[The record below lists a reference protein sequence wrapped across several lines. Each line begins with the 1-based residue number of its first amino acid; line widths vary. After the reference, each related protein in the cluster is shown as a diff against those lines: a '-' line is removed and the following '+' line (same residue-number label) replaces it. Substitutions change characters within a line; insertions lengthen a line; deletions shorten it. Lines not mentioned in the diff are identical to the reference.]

1 MIFPKSE
8 DQGRE
13 LIHLL
18 FSNHTFSMTAGRRLS
33 LNLIILSL
41 ISSFSYRPKFYVLP
55 TAQLP
60 VILPWLLLVKLFVA
74 VSSPSLFLFLQVL
87 GDAKCCVVIIYFAH
101 YMVREAFNH
110 WI

>member
-1 MIFPKSE
+1 MIFPKSG

-18 FSNHTFSMTAGRRLS
+18 FSNHTFPMTTGRRLG

-55 TAQLP
+55 TVQLA
-60 VILPWLLLVKLFVA
+60 VELLVVA
-74 VSSPSLFLFLQVL
+74 IKAVCNCQ
-87 GDAKCCVVIIYFAH
+87 
-101 YMVREAFNH
+101 
-110 WI
+110 